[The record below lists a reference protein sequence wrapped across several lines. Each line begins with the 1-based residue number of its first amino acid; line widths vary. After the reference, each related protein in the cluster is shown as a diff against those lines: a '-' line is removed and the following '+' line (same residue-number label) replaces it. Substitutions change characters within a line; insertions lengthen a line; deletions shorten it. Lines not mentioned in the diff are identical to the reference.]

1 MRELYCGLASL
12 GSCCTVADAIRR
24 FRVSS
29 DPVRGKTLR
38 WSYDTGLMAGKTYQH
53 AFGTDGTVHWSEV
66 GQKGATAS
74 ASPASAE
81 DSTATYKIERLND
94 RAYVVSYLSNSGYTL
109 TTVIDE
115 KTGTIVSVASNE
127 KQLSTF
133 RGSVDGAKA
142 A

>member
-1 MRELYCGLASL
+1 
-12 GSCCTVADAIRR
+12 
-24 FRVSS
+24 
-29 DPVRGKTLR
+29 
-38 WSYDTGLMAGKTYQH
+38 
-53 AFGTDGTVHWSEV
+53 
-66 GQKGATAS
+66 
-74 ASPASAE
+74 
-81 DSTATYKIERLND
+81 
-94 RAYVVSYLSNSGYTL
+94 VVSYLSNSGYTL